1 MTGKSKKTESKL
13 VVDPEVLSLMKG
25 CKKVLDDKKA
35 IDIVF
40 LDLREVN
47 SYLDYFLICTGNS
60 ILHCKALAREVYKY
74 FLDMGKKERSRTTT
88 NSPWIILD
96 YNDLI
101 IHIFTKETREFYQL
115 ERLWA
120 DARQIELD

>member
-1 MTGKSKKTESKL
+1 MTGKSKRTESKL
-13 VVDPEVLSLMKG
+13 AVDPEVLSLMKG
-25 CKKVLDDKKA
+25 CIKVLDDKKA

-60 ILHCKALAREVYKY
+60 ILHCKALAREVHKY

-120 DARQIELD
+120 DAKQIELK

>member
-1 MTGKSKKTESKL
+1 M
-13 VVDPEVLSLMKG
+13 DPEVLSLMKG
-25 CKKVLDDKKA
+25 CKKVLDDTKA

-40 LDLREVN
+40 LDLRGVN

-60 ILHCKALAREVYKY
+60 ILHCKALAREVHKY
-74 FLDMGKKERSRTTT
+74 FLDRGRKERSRTAT
-88 NSPWIILD
+88 NSPWIVLD
-96 YNDLI
+96 FNDI
-101 IHIFTKETREFYQL
+101 IVHIFTKETREFYQL